1 MGTIDK
7 SDRRHTEVVLSIYS
21 LKEARNFR
29 IILELHISFRFP
41 NFLEA
46 TLKSKQFVT
55 LVPRYWKKPLIR
67 RTVPSKRKKDKEKK
81 RGENT
86 LTLI

>member
-1 MGTIDK
+1 MSTIDK

-55 LVPRYWKKPLIR
+55 LVPRY
-67 RTVPSKRKKDKEKK
+67 
-81 RGENT
+81 
-86 LTLI
+86 